1 MEQTRVL
8 IVDDEEELIAALVE
22 RFELRGIEAVGVTRG
37 KEAVRLIQDNG
48 FDVVVLDV
56 KMPGIDGFEIMR
68 QMKIIKEDLPIIL
81 ITGHDCRDGEEK
93 LLMQMAFDC
102 LIKPVNIDILIDKV
116 REATQRKS
124 DD

>member
-1 MEQTRVL
+1 VEQTRVL

-102 LIKPVNIDILIDKV
+102 LIKPVNIDILMDKV
-116 REATQRKS
+116 RKATQRKS

>member
-1 MEQTRVL
+1 MDKNRVL

-22 RFELRGIEAVGVTRG
+22 RFELRGIEAVGVTTG
-37 KEAVRLIQDNG
+37 KEAVKLIEDNG
-48 FDVVVLDV
+48 FNVVVLDV

-68 QMKIIKEDLPIIL
+68 QMKLIKEDLPVIL

-102 LIKPVNIDILIDKV
+102 LIKPVSIDTLIDKV
-116 REATQRKS
+116 RKATQSKS